1 MFIGLSSL
9 DRRLGIGGLDHDSLL
24 IVKVSN
30 KVKTFL
36 GISLSIQFLS
46 SLKLFIHLLRAF
58 KEVNVH
64 LSLLGNNFAIRS
76 MFLLREIE
84 ADWKIERTDLGLH
97 HSRHIHHSSRIL
109 HVRVGTLHELRHASI
124 THHECRVHAS
134 SSGSHHHFL
143 RRSSHAHPHV
153 HTTAHH
159 HLVVR
164 VPHLSL
170 HRIILL
176 DDINR
181 HRK

>member
-9 DRRLGIGGLDHDSLL
+9 DRRLGISWLNHDSLL

-36 GISLSIQFLS
+36 GISLCIQLLS
-46 SLKLFIHLLRAF
+46 SLKLFIHLLRAL

-64 LSLLGNNFAIRS
+64 LCLLGNNLAIRS
-76 MFLLREIE
+76 MFLLREVE
-84 ADWKIERTDLGLH
+84 ADRKIEGTHLRLH
-97 HSRHIHHSSRIL
+97 HSWHIHHCCRIL
-109 HVRVGTLHELRHASI
+109 HIWVGSLHELLHTII
-124 THHECRVHAS
+124 THHQSRIHAS
-134 SSGSHHHFL
+134 SSGCHHHFL
-143 RRSSHAHPHV
+143 RRSSHAHSHV
-153 HTTAHH
+153 HATAHH